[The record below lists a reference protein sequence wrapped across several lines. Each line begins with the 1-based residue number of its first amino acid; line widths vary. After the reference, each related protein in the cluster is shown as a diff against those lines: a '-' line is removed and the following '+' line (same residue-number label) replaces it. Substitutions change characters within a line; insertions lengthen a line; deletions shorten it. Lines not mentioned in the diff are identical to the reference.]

1 MKTAANKSSYNRL
14 YLVQPE
20 VYNKVV
26 NKGEE
31 ANEFEKQEVKDLNE
45 KNSNF
50 QEDEETPEEK
60 KSHFT
65 PTEFTSTSP
74 FIVRGDEGINDN
86 VEGINDDAE
95 EINDDVEKINDDAE
109 NKEEPKTDEPTIPI
123 KMVKNSNGKWSIKK
137 TPLKKVKNFP
147 CKICTNKSYT
157 TKRSLQRHNNS
168 FHVKKHSIKEAEV
181 IPEVIYP
188 KTASPDTVKSEE
200 RKNLKRK
207 HQYHSGEFHLEK
219 DNQKFSR
226 DEPVVK
232 RLKGVDSETPKR
244 EKVKRKH
251 QDDTNDSK
259 KKFIWESY

>member
-1 MKTAANKSSYNRL
+1 MKKAADKSSYDKL
-14 YLVQPE
+14 FLIQPE
-20 VYNKVV
+20 VYNRVINEV
-26 NKGEE
+26 NEV
-31 ANEFEKQEVKDLNE
+31 EKQELKDLNE
-45 KNSNF
+45 KDSNF
-50 QEDEETPEEK
+50 EEDEEKNDDVEE
-60 KSHFT
+60 
-65 PTEFTSTSP
+65 
-74 FIVRGDEGINDN
+74 VNDN

-95 EINDDVEKINDDAE
+95 KINDDVEQMNDDAE
-109 NKEEPKTDEPTIPI
+109 NKEDPETDEPEIPI
-123 KMVKNSNGKWSIKK
+123 ETVKKSNGKWSIKK

-147 CKICTNKSYT
+147 CKICANKSYT
-157 TKRSLQRHNNS
+157 TRRSLQRHNNS

-181 IPEVIYP
+181 IPEVIHP
-188 KTASPDTVKSEE
+188 KTTSPDTVKSEE

-207 HQYHSGEFHLEK
+207 HQYHQGEFHLEK

-232 RLKGVDSETPKR
+232 RRKGADSETPRR

>member
-1 MKTAANKSSYNRL
+1 
-14 YLVQPE
+14 E
-20 VYNKVV
+20 V
-26 NKGEE
+26 
-31 ANEFEKQEVKDLNE
+31 NEVEKQELKDLNE
-45 KNSNF
+45 KNSNSNF
-50 QEDEETPEEK
+50 QEDEEKNDDVEK
-60 KSHFT
+60 VKRKVFPNNT
-65 PTEFTSTSP
+65 T
-74 FIVRGDEGINDN
+74 NDN

-95 EINDDVEKINDDAE
+95 EIIDDVEEMNDDAE
-109 NKEEPKTDEPTIPI
+109 NQEDPETDEPKIPI
-123 KMVKNSNGKWSIKK
+123 KVVKNSNGKWSIKK

-147 CKICTNKSYT
+147 CKICANKSYT
-157 TKRSLQRHNNS
+157 TRRSLQRHNNS

-181 IPEVIYP
+181 IPEVIHP
-188 KTASPDTVKSEE
+188 KTTSPDTAKSEE

-207 HQYHSGEFHLEK
+207 HQYHQGEFHLEK

-232 RLKGVDSETPKR
+232 RRKGADSETPRR